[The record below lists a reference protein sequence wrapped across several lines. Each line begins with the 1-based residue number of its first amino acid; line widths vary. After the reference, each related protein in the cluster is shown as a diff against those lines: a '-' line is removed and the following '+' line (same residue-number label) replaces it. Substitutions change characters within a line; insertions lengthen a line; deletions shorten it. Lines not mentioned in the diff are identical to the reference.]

1 MENLLKTA
9 KEIKELV
16 SGHENLKHKYD
27 NLLAEKLS
35 VECLCFSKDKKCKE
49 QEESINSLKSNIK
62 GLQKSIVRLNK
73 TPEIQ
78 EIKGMENKFKGQ
90 IFDLEGHQKELLI
103 KINRLQSK
111 NNSLSVKNIKKQKII
126 TELTELIKNV

>member
-16 SGHENLKHKYD
+16 SEHENLKHKYD
-27 NLLAEKLS
+27 SLLAEKLS
-35 VECLCFSKDKKCKE
+35 IECLCFRKDKKFKE
-49 QEESINSLKSNIK
+49 QEELINSLKSNIT

-78 EIKGMENKFKGQ
+78 EIKGIKNKFKGQ
-90 IFDLEGHQKELLI
+90 IFDLEEYQKELLI
-103 KINRLQSK
+103 KINRLQNK
-111 NNSLSVKNIKKQKII
+111 NNSLSIKNIKKQKII
-126 TELTELIKNV
+126 AELTELIKNI